1 MSKNMYIVN
10 FNSEKGLIQ
19 KSPKILKV
27 YMITHKRSG
36 LLISKFSLRK
46 FFRYL
51 INYVGSDSRKSCF
64 KRNHDIVETL
74 SSLLALCQVR
84 GMGKIHSRNLGSI
97 FGYLSFCYF
106 VITAVIFISSE
117 YYDFIII
124 YFYCVGTFFLF
135 ST

>member
-36 LLISKFSLRK
+36 LLISKFSLWK

-51 INYVGSDSRKSCF
+51 INFAGVTRQNLVSKGIMILLR
-64 KRNHDIVETL
+64 R
-74 SSLLALCQVR
+74 SLLYWLFV
-84 GMGKIHSRNLGSI
+84 K
-97 FGYLSFCYF
+97 FGAWEKFTLE
-106 VITAVIFISSE
+106 I
-117 YYDFIII
+117 
-124 YFYCVGTFFLF
+124 
-135 ST
+135 

>member
-1 MSKNMYIVN
+1 M
-10 FNSEKGLIQ
+10 EEG
-19 KSPKILKV
+19 
-27 YMITHKRSG
+27 
-36 LLISKFSLRK
+36 
-46 FFRYL
+46 
-51 INYVGSDSRKSCF
+51 DSTKSCF

-74 SSLLALCQVR
+74 LSLLALCQVR

-97 FGYLSFCYF
+97 FGYLSFCCF

-124 YFYCVGTFFLF
+124 YFYCVGTFLLF